1 MSLEQI
7 ILSETD
13 YGKITSLLKVAR
25 SEHSEF
31 LEQELDRASIVP
43 DGELPEDIVAMN
55 SLVRYRDVDSGDE
68 ASVLLVYPHEANL
81 EKGWVSVLAPLGSA
95 LIGLRAGQ
103 NIRWPLPGGR
113 KKNLQVLS
121 ITKGKE

>member
-1 MSLEQI
+1 MSVEQI

-13 YGKITSLLKVAR
+13 YGKISSLLQIAR

-31 LEQELDRASIVP
+31 LEQELDRAAIVP
-43 DGELPEDIVAMN
+43 DSELPADVVAMN
-55 SLVRYRDVDSGDE
+55 SSVRYRDLESGDE
-68 ASVLLVYPHEANL
+68 TSVVLVYPHEANV
-81 EKGWVSVLAPLGSA
+81 EKGWVSVLAPLGAA

-121 ITKGKE
+121 ISRPS

>member
-1 MSLEQI
+1 MSVEQI

-13 YGKITSLLKVAR
+13 YGKICSLLQIAR

-31 LEQELDRASIVP
+31 LEQELDRAAIVP
-43 DGELPEDIVAMN
+43 DSELPADVVAMN
-55 SLVRYRDVDSGDE
+55 SSVRYRDLESGDE
-68 ASVLLVYPHEANL
+68 TSVVLVYPHEANV
-81 EKGWVSVLAPLGSA
+81 EKGWVSVLAPLGAA

-121 ITKGKE
+121 ISRPS